1 MAASGGNKKTS
12 SQSDKNYWQRAK
24 ASNYSE
30 THKAKRVN
38 RHASR
43 LMRQEK
49 ISDTKSNREMT
60 IKRIGHQIPS
70 FPKRG
75 EKRVLTRVV
84 LTEQIGEGQLRMHKG
99 YEGKDGTVYPGSPLF
114 QGYVAGVLVESSFN
128 HSAVIAAVN
137 ESSLETHQ
145 YKQHPSGRRELIAF
159 RPAR

>member
-24 ASNYSE
+24 ASSYSE
-30 THKAKRVN
+30 THKAKRIN
-38 RHASR
+38 RHVTR
-43 LMRQEK
+43 LLAGNTSPTER
-49 ISDTKSNREMT
+49 
-60 IKRIGHQIPS
+60 KRLIALCDSGVPS

>member
-24 ASNYSE
+24 ASSYSE
-30 THKAKRVN
+30 THKAKRIT
-38 RHASR
+38 RHITR
-43 LMRQEK
+43 MMRAGRM
-49 ISDTKSNREMT
+49 SDTPANR
-60 IKRIGHQIPS
+60 KALASKIGHTPS

-99 YEGKDGTVYPGSPLF
+99 YEGKDGTIYPGSPLF
-114 QGYVAGVLVESSFN
+114 QAYVAGVLVESSFN